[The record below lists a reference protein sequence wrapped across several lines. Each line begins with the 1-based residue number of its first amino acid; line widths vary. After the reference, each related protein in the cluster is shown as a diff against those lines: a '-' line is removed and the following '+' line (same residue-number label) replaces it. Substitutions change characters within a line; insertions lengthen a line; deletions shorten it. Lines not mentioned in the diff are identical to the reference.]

1 MGKPWAAYKNFL
13 DPTKKLNFSER
24 EKREK
29 TNFIQLIKSGF
40 KWIFNTFKSSP
51 LKLIP
56 SGVATVRTTAQEEKQ
71 DKNSVFLIFG
81 VFGVLQF
88 GNGVA
93 SWFFVGNTNNLFKN
107 RNGVEK

>member
-24 EKREK
+24 EREK

-51 LKLIP
+51 LIQVP
-56 SGVATVRTTAQEEKQ
+56 SGVATVSAMRPGVE
-71 DKNSVFLIFG
+71 DCLF
-81 VFGVLQF
+81 VFGNIFSIFRVCNLEME
-88 GNGVA
+88 
-93 SWFFVGNTNNLFKN
+93 SPVGFS
-107 RNGVEK
+107 